1 MSELGAS
8 PDRSLCAAIVAVAD
22 GLELNA
28 TLHRIITAAVDLSD
42 ATYGAL
48 GVVDEDGNL
57 RDFLHV
63 GMTTETVA
71 AIGDSPKGIGVLG
84 LLIDQPMPRLIN
96 DIAAHPASAGFP
108 PGHPQMH
115 SFLGIPLRVRGQV
128 FGNLYLTE
136 KRNGE
141 PFSDADEQLVVA
153 LAAAAAVAID
163 NARLFEETRLRG
175 RWHEALRVVDA
186 ASLADK
192 SIDEVMQAAMVAAR
206 EVTGADVGLIVSDG
220 AQSVKLPVECTHVVR
235 LSIGEADRAYGN
247 IMLGW
252 TNQNSPLSAEA
263 KAVAEEF
270 SAQVG
275 IIVSLAHAR
284 AESQRLVVFEDRDRI
299 ARDLHDLV
307 IQRLFAA
314 GMMLQSTGHIDG
326 VPTAVAHRVTRVVDE
341 LDATI
346 REIRNTIFALHESME
361 LSSSSLRGLVLAEI
375 SQSSGALGFTPSIRF
390 TGPVDS
396 VTTQSLTDNVLA
408 VLREALSNAARHAA
422 ATEIEVLLATADGK
436 LSLVVTDNGIGFSDT
451 DRRSG
456 LANAASRST
465 SLGGVCRVERVSD
478 AGGTVLHWSVP
489 L

>member
-1 MSELGAS
+1 M
-8 PDRSLCAAIVAVAD
+8 PAIVAVAD
-22 GLELNA
+22 GLELSA

-175 RWHEALRVVDA
+175 RWHEALRVVD
-186 ASLADK
+186 
-192 SIDEVMQAAMVAAR
+192 
-206 EVTGADVGLIVSDG
+206 
-220 AQSVKLPVECTHVVR
+220 
-235 LSIGEADRAYGN
+235 
-247 IMLGW
+247 
-252 TNQNSPLSAEA
+252 
-263 KAVAEEF
+263 
-270 SAQVG
+270 
-275 IIVSLAHAR
+275 
-284 AESQRLVVFEDRDRI
+284 
-299 ARDLHDLV
+299 
-307 IQRLFAA
+307 
-314 GMMLQSTGHIDG
+314 
-326 VPTAVAHRVTRVVDE
+326 E

-361 LSSSSLRGLVLAEI
+361 LSSSSLRGLVLGEI
-375 SQSSGALGFTPSIRF
+375 SQSSGALSFTPSIRF